1 MILNDLNIVKYF
13 FKPKTYKFIDFK
25 KLNNIPQDIKTYL
38 INRFNDS
45 YSIKETI
52 YRIKYISE
60 NINVEHKPKCPICGN
75 PVIFLNKRTR
85 LYTECCSV
93 KCKKI
98 LDKDKIKQ
106 TNNKKYGGNAPICS
120 QDIKDKIKQTNNKKY
135 GVDHIWKNKDY
146 WQKTRETTIK
156 KFGSAYNKEKY
167 IQTYILKYNIESL
180 KNKNNVTLSDLCK
193 SIEYKNHMYEVKKK
207 NHTFNTSKIEID
219 TYNLLKEK
227 YPDVIYQYK
236 DKQRYP
242 FICDFYIPSLDLF
255 IECNYHWTHGGK
267 PYEGTINDNN
277 KLQEWKNKNTKY
289 YDNAINCWT
298 IRDVNKRKI
307 AKQNKLNYLEVW
319 NINEI
324 KIIFNKI

>member
-1 MILNDLNIVKYF
+1 
-13 FKPKTYKFIDFK
+13 
-25 KLNNIPQDIKTYL
+25 
-38 INRFNDS
+38 
-45 YSIKETI
+45 
-52 YRIKYISE
+52 
-60 NINVEHKPKCPICGN
+60 VEYKPKCPICGN
-75 PVIFLNKRTR
+75 PVIFLAKRTR

-106 TNNKKYGGNAPICS
+106 TNNKRYGGNAPICS
-120 QDIKDKIKQTNNKKY
+120 QDVKDKIKQTNNKRYGGNAPICSQDVKDKIKQTCLEKY

-156 KFGSAYNKEKY
+156 KFGSAYNKERY
-167 IQTYILKYNIESL
+167 IQTYISKYNIESL
-180 KNKNNVTLSDLCK
+180 KNKNNVTISDLCK

-227 YPDVIYQYK
+227 YPDIIYQYK
-236 DKQRYP
+236 DKERYP
-242 FICDFYIPSLDLF
+242 FMCDFYIPSLDLF

-267 PYEGTINDNN
+267 PYEGTQDDIN
-277 KLQEWKNKNTKY
+277 KLLEWKNKNTKY

-298 IRDVNKRKI
+298 IRDVKKREM

-324 KIIFNKI
+324 NNYF